1 MRKTAGLTLVEI
13 LVTSAIIM
21 TIAGFSLAAY
31 SDFNNRQILNS
42 TTDEL
47 KNNLRQARGWAMAGR
62 KTAGCIGDL
71 LGYRF
76 SFIGADQ
83 YSVEVVCDDTIV
95 VNNFSYDDK
104 VSIDPEQDSFTFQ
117 ALTGETGHQFE
128 IRLVLGARSRSLN
141 INSNGEVN

>member
-141 INSNGEVN
+141 INFNGEVN